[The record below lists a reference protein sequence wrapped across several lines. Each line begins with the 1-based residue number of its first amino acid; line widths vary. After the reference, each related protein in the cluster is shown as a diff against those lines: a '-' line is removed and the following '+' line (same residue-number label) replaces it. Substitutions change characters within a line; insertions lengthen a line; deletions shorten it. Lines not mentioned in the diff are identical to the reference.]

1 MRITLNL
8 ASRPYTDQ
16 GPAIRQLR
24 IAMAVL
30 LVLIAALAWGLETF
44 HQSALKMAAD
54 QDQLQQSIARIR
66 AEQQGYQTQ
75 MQQPQ
80 NARVL
85 TQATFLNQ
93 LFEEKSFSWTATM
106 EDLEPVLPA
115 GVQVTAIEPIRAKD
129 GTLTLRLRVNGLRE
143 RAVEMIRNMEHSRRF
158 VSPRITGENA
168 ENTTGPGEQQIA
180 SGPTRVTFDIL
191 AEYNPATLAERK
203 AAGKRDAATEI
214 ASDSAPAR
222 AAAPNPAPS
231 PASTQ
236 RQPYIPAPPNPAPP
250 QPQGTIRPFPP
261 TAIHPRNGGNQ

>member
-1 MRITLNL
+1 MRISLNL

-30 LVLIAALAWGLETF
+30 LLLIGVLAWGLETF
-44 HQSALKMAAD
+44 HQAALKMAAD

-66 AEQQGYQTQ
+66 AEQQGYQIQ
-75 MQQPQ
+75 MQQPK

-129 GTLTLRLRVNGLRE
+129 GTLTLHLRVNGIRE

-168 ENTTGPGEQQIA
+168 ENSSGPGEQQVA
-180 SGPTRVTFDIL
+180 NGPTRVTFDIL

-203 AAGKRDAATEI
+203 AAGKRDAATEF
-214 ASDSAPAR
+214 AADSSPAQSPAR
-222 AAAPNPAPS
+222 AAAQNPAPV
-231 PASTQ
+231 Q
-236 RQPYIPAPPNPAPP
+236 RQAYTPAPPNPGQPP
-250 QPQGTIRPFPP
+250 PQGTIRPFPP
-261 TAIHPRNGGNQ
+261 TTIHPRNGGNQ